1 MAEKLKG
8 KKLNFNNFDNKKD
21 VILGNKEIVRDEMDN
36 VDLSENT
43 FKVKTRRIKKPRRKG
58 ISFTQAI
65 NVSEIK
71 KASEKVAEKEKIKIK
86 GKKIKEK
93 VIDEREKV
101 TDNELENEETMSIA
115 VILFI
120 LIVCFV
126 IGIVLGYLLYH
137 IAINSSNALLIVQKF
152 LF

>member
-8 KKLNFNNFDNKKD
+8 KKLNFNDSDNKKD
-21 VILGNKEIVRDEMDN
+21 MILENKEIVRDEMDN

-58 ISFTQAI
+58 ISFTQVL

-71 KASEKVAEKEKIKIK
+71 KASEKGAEKEKIKIK

-93 VIDEREKV
+93 VIDEKEKV

>member
-8 KKLNFNNFDNKKD
+8 KKLNFNNFENKKD

-36 VDLSENT
+36 VDLAENT

>member
-8 KKLNFNNFDNKKD
+8 KKLNFNDSDNKKD
-21 VILGNKEIVRDEMDN
+21 MILENKEIVRDEMDN

-58 ISFTQAI
+58 ISFTQVL

-71 KASEKVAEKEKIKIK
+71 KASEKGAEKEKIKIK

-93 VIDEREKV
+93 VIDEKEKV

-120 LIVCFV
+120 LIVCFA

>member
-8 KKLNFNNFDNKKD
+8 KKLNFNDSDNKKD
-21 VILGNKEIVRDEMDN
+21 VILENKEIVRDEMDN

-58 ISFTQAI
+58 ISFTQVL

-71 KASEKVAEKEKIKIK
+71 KASEKGAEKEKIKIK
-86 GKKIKEK
+86 GKKIKKK
-93 VIDEREKV
+93 VIDEKEKV

-120 LIVCFV
+120 LIVCFA

>member
-8 KKLNFNNFDNKKD
+8 KKLNFNDSDNKKD
-21 VILGNKEIVRDEMDN
+21 MILENKEIVRDEMDN
-36 VDLSENT
+36 VDLSGNT

-58 ISFTQAI
+58 ISFTQVL

-71 KASEKVAEKEKIKIK
+71 KASEKGAEKEKIKIK

-93 VIDEREKV
+93 VIDEKEKV

>member
-8 KKLNFNNFDNKKD
+8 KKLNFNDSDNKKD

-71 KASEKVAEKEKIKIK
+71 KASEKVEKKEKIKIK
-86 GKKIKEK
+86 GKKIKKKIADEEEK
-93 VIDEREKV
+93 I

-120 LIVCFV
+120 LIVCFA

>member
-8 KKLNFNNFDNKKD
+8 KKLNFNDSDNKKD
-21 VILGNKEIVRDEMDN
+21 MILENKEIVRDEMDN

-58 ISFTQAI
+58 ISFTQVL

-71 KASEKVAEKEKIKIK
+71 KASEKGAEKEKIKIK
-86 GKKIKEK
+86 GKKIKK
-93 VIDEREKV
+93 KIADEEEKV

-120 LIVCFV
+120 LIVCFA

>member
-8 KKLNFNNFDNKKD
+8 KKLNFNDSDNKKD
-21 VILGNKEIVRDEMDN
+21 MILENKEIVRDEMDN

-58 ISFTQAI
+58 ISFTQVL

-93 VIDEREKV
+93 VIDEKEKV

>member
-8 KKLNFNNFDNKKD
+8 KKLNFNDSDNKKD
-21 VILGNKEIVRDEMDN
+21 VILENKEIVRDEMDN

-58 ISFTQAI
+58 ISFTQVL

-93 VIDEREKV
+93 VIDEKEKV
-101 TDNELENEETMSIA
+101 IDNELENEETMSIA

>member
-8 KKLNFNNFDNKKD
+8 KKLNFNDSDNKKD
-21 VILGNKEIVRDEMDN
+21 VILENKEIVFDKMDN

-58 ISFTQAI
+58 ISFTQVL

-93 VIDEREKV
+93 VIDEKEKV

>member
-8 KKLNFNNFDNKKD
+8 KKLNFNDSDNKKD
-21 VILGNKEIVRDEMDN
+21 MILENKEIVRDEMDN
-36 VDLSENT
+36 VDLPENT

-58 ISFTQAI
+58 ISFTQVL

-71 KASEKVAEKEKIKIK
+71 KASEKGAEKEKIKIK

-93 VIDEREKV
+93 VIDEKEKV
-101 TDNELENEETMSIA
+101 IDNELENEETMSIA

>member
-1 MAEKLKG
+1 M
-8 KKLNFNNFDNKKD
+8 FF
-21 VILGNKEIVRDEMDN
+21 
-36 VDLSENT
+36 
-43 FKVKTRRIKKPRRKG
+43 
-58 ISFTQAI
+58 ISLYDI
-65 NVSEIK
+65 PSLLNVSEIK

-93 VIDEREKV
+93 VIDEKEKV
-101 TDNELENEETMSIA
+101 IDNELENEETMSIA

>member
-8 KKLNFNNFDNKKD
+8 KKLNFNDSDNKKD
-21 VILGNKEIVRDEMDN
+21 MILENKEIVRDEMDN

-58 ISFTQAI
+58 ISFTQVL

-71 KASEKVAEKEKIKIK
+71 KASEKVAEKEKTKIK

-93 VIDEREKV
+93 VIDEKEKV

-120 LIVCFV
+120 LIVCFA

>member
-8 KKLNFNNFDNKKD
+8 KKLNFNDSDNKKD
-21 VILGNKEIVRDEMDN
+21 MILENKEIVRDEMDN

-58 ISFTQAI
+58 ISFTQVL

-71 KASEKVAEKEKIKIK
+71 KASEKVAEKEKTKIK

-93 VIDEREKV
+93 VIDEKEKV
-101 TDNELENEETMSIA
+101 TDNELENEETMSIV

>member
-8 KKLNFNNFDNKKD
+8 KKLNFNDSDNKKD
-21 VILGNKEIVRDEMDN
+21 VILENKEIVRDEMDN

-58 ISFTQAI
+58 ISFTQVL

-86 GKKIKEK
+86 GKKIKKK
-93 VIDEREKV
+93 VIDEKEKV

>member
-8 KKLNFNNFDNKKD
+8 KKLNFNDFDNKKD
-21 VILGNKEIVRDEMDN
+21 MILENKEIVRDEMDN
-36 VDLSENT
+36 VDLSGNT

-58 ISFTQAI
+58 ISFTQVL

-93 VIDEREKV
+93 VIDEKEKV
-101 TDNELENEETMSIA
+101 IDNELENEETMSIA

>member
-8 KKLNFNNFDNKKD
+8 KKLNFNDSDNKKD
-21 VILGNKEIVRDEMDN
+21 VILENKEIVRDEMDN

-58 ISFTQAI
+58 ISFTQVL

-86 GKKIKEK
+86 GKKIKKK
-93 VIDEREKV
+93 VIDEKEKV

-115 VILFI
+115 VIIFI

>member
-8 KKLNFNNFDNKKD
+8 KKLNFNDSDNKKD
-21 VILGNKEIVRDEMDN
+21 VILENKEIVFDKMDN

-58 ISFTQAI
+58 ISFTQVL

-93 VIDEREKV
+93 VIDEKEKV
-101 TDNELENEETMSIA
+101 IDNELENEETMSIA

>member
-8 KKLNFNNFDNKKD
+8 KKLNFNDSDNKKD
-21 VILGNKEIVRDEMDN
+21 MILENKEIVFDKMDN

-58 ISFTQAI
+58 ISFTQVL

-93 VIDEREKV
+93 VIDEKEKV
-101 TDNELENEETMSIA
+101 IDNELENEETMSIA

>member
-8 KKLNFNNFDNKKD
+8 KKLNFNDSDNKKD
-21 VILGNKEIVRDEMDN
+21 MILENKEIVRDEMDN
-36 VDLSENT
+36 VDLSGNT

-58 ISFTQAI
+58 ISFTQVL

-93 VIDEREKV
+93 VIDEKEKV

>member
-115 VILFI
+115 VVLVILF
-120 LIVCFV
+120 VCFL
-126 IGIVLGYLLYH
+126 IGILLGYLLYH
-137 IAINSSNALLIVQKF
+137 IAINSSNALLIIQN

>member
-8 KKLNFNNFDNKKD
+8 KKLNFNDSDNKKD
-21 VILGNKEIVRDEMDN
+21 VILENKEIVRDEMDN

-58 ISFTQAI
+58 ISFTQVL

-86 GKKIKEK
+86 GKKIKKK
-93 VIDEREKV
+93 VIDEKEKV

-120 LIVCFV
+120 LIVCFA

>member
-8 KKLNFNNFDNKKD
+8 KKLNFNDSDNKKD
-21 VILGNKEIVRDEMDN
+21 VILENKEIVRDEMDN

-58 ISFTQAI
+58 ISFTQVL

-93 VIDEREKV
+93 VIDEKEKV

>member
-8 KKLNFNNFDNKKD
+8 KKLNFSNSSDVKD
-21 VILGNKEIVRDEMDN
+21 AILENKEVSNKE
-36 VDLSENT
+36 VEENT
-43 FKVKTRRIKKPRRKG
+43 FKVKTRKIKKPRRKG

-71 KASEKVAEKEKIKIK
+71 KASENVSDKVKLKIK
-86 GKKIKEK
+86 GQKIKEK
-93 VIDEREKV
+93 VLYEEEEV

-115 VILFI
+115 VILLI

-126 IGIVLGYLLYH
+126 VGIVLGYLLYH
-137 IAINSSNALLIVQKF
+137 IAINSSNVLLIAQKF
-152 LF
+152 LS

>member
-21 VILGNKEIVRDEMDN
+21 VIFGNKEIVRDEMDN

>member
-8 KKLNFNNFDNKKD
+8 KKLNFNDSDNKKD
-21 VILGNKEIVRDEMDN
+21 MILENKEIVFDKMDN

-58 ISFTQAI
+58 ISFTQVL

-71 KASEKVAEKEKIKIK
+71 KASEKGAEKEKIKIK

-93 VIDEREKV
+93 VIDEKEKV

-120 LIVCFV
+120 LIVCFA

>member
-8 KKLNFNNFDNKKD
+8 KKLNFNDSDNKKD
-21 VILGNKEIVRDEMDN
+21 VILENKEIVRDEMDN

-71 KASEKVAEKEKIKIK
+71 KASEEVLEKEKVKIK
-86 GKKIKEK
+86 GKKIKGK

-126 IGIVLGYLLYH
+126 VGIVLGYLLYH
-137 IAINSSNALLIVQKF
+137 IAINSSNVLLIVQKF

>member
-8 KKLNFNNFDNKKD
+8 KKLNFNNFENKKD

>member
-8 KKLNFNNFDNKKD
+8 KKLNFNNFENKKD

-43 FKVKTRRIKKPRRKG
+43 FKVKTSRIKKPRRKG

-93 VIDEREKV
+93 VINEREKV

>member
-8 KKLNFNNFDNKKD
+8 KKLNFNDSDNKKD
-21 VILGNKEIVRDEMDN
+21 VILENKEIVRDEMDN

-43 FKVKTRRIKKPRRKG
+43 FKLKTRRIKKPRRKG

>member
-8 KKLNFNNFDNKKD
+8 KKLNFNNFENKKD

-93 VIDEREKV
+93 VINEREKV

>member
-8 KKLNFNNFDNKKD
+8 KKLNFNDSDNKKD
-21 VILGNKEIVRDEMDN
+21 VILENKEIVRDEMDN

-58 ISFTQAI
+58 ISFTQVL

-71 KASEKVAEKEKIKIK
+71 KASEKGAEKEKIKIK

-93 VIDEREKV
+93 VIDEKEKV

-120 LIVCFV
+120 LIVCFA

>member
-93 VIDEREKV
+93 VINEREKV